1 MWPMQG
7 MREEE
12 DKDSMAGLPQTC
24 TYSTQYALVPRTY
37 ALALAATAT
46 AGWRVVMT
54 LLVASDVPR
63 QDTSPRAPCTFT
75 SCARWH
81 ACTRY
86 SLKSAD
92 SLSLSL
98 WSHKVFSSVC
108 VVYVCSVGS

>member
-1 MWPMQG
+1 MQG

-54 LLVASDVPR
+54 LPAASDVPR
-63 QDTSPRAPCTFT
+63 QDTSP
-75 SCARWH
+75 H
-81 ACTRY
+81 ACVVWGPG
-86 SLKSAD
+86 D
-92 SLSLSL
+92 LSLESCNL
-98 WSHKVFSSVC
+98 LIRV
-108 VVYVCSVGS
+108 